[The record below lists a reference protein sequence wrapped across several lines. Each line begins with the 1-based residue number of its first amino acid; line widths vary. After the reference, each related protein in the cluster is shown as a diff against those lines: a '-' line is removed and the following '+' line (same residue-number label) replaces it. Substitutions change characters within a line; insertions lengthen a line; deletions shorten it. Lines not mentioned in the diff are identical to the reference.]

1 MSGIFNSAIFNNAI
15 FNTGTVV
22 PPVVVEV
29 PQGGG
34 TSRRIR
40 ALPQY
45 YSRRIFNKKIQ
56 LPQEPHANQ
65 VAIEVLDQAVGLID
79 GDNDDSFHE
88 KLAAV
93 TQLQRIVA
101 AQVSESRAIYD
112 VIEKVKRRIEE
123 NVALRAVADEED
135 EVKELMELM

>member
-22 PPVVVEV
+22 PPVVVTV
-29 PQGGG
+29 QPGGG

-40 ALPQY
+40 SLPQY
-45 YSRRIFNKKIQ
+45 YSRRIFDKKIQ

-79 GDNDDSFHE
+79 SDNDDSFHE